1 MSIVLAFEYS
11 HPPTRAS
18 VRVTAFKVHYH
29 EDADGML
36 RSSDGAVFGWVDRQR
51 GIVVRTMVHP
61 SIRYQL
67 KRKGR
72 PGWKHIKAS
81 R

>member
-1 MSIVLAFEYS
+1 MSVVLEFEYTHLPS
-11 HPPTRAS
+11 RGS
-18 VRVTAFKVHYH
+18 VHLTAFGVHYR

-36 RSSDGAVFGWVDRQR
+36 RSSDGAVFGFVDHKA
-51 GIVVRTMVHP
+51 GIVMRTMVHP

-72 PGWKHIKAS
+72 PGWKHI
-81 R
+81 RTPR